1 VEGRQAAW
9 RRDGGP
15 PALRQRY
22 IVLRLPPDG
31 EARQVWVKEREGVE
45 AAFEEMCHWLRP
57 RFLTWAAER
66 SGPGYDI
73 EDALHDAIVR
83 LWEKQAEAPS
93 YAWIRWAW
101 RAAGR
106 IVRRRRFHRRV
117 MGLDDEGARTAGW
130 AGEGSQGAM
139 ADAVPVLPGRR
150 ERLVFWLTRCLG
162 LCSVRP
168 RGQAA
173 WGPQGGMET
182 SSAPGPFGRRAP
194 SGCAGDGS
202 ARQCGKLQG
211 DKAPVWLPGRR
222 RWRCLPGAGHAGA
235 GLWRHPAGVGSVGHA
250 AGEGSGAGQGSRC
263 HGHTGAAGTGAVPWA
278 RTRGLSQMFGGPVVA
293 LTVLLHDGVPL
304 PEG

>member
-1 VEGRQAAW
+1 MRWEKGLGNAGPVLQVWPEAGEGLAAEPNAVAAARGRFQVETSRSGARPVEGRQAAW

-66 SGPGYDI
+66 LGPGDDI

-83 LWEKQAEAPS
+83 LWERRAEAPS

-101 RAAGR
+101 RAAER
-106 IVRRRRFHRRV
+106 MVRRRRFHRRV

-162 LCSVRP
+162 LSSGEVARLMGMSASAVRMGVWRATRTDG
-168 RGQAA
+168 RGEEQRRD
-173 WGPQGGMET
+173 GGRLA
-182 SSAPGPFGRRAP
+182 S
-194 SGCAGDGS
+194 
-202 ARQCGKLQG
+202 
-211 DKAPVWLPGRR
+211 
-222 RWRCLPGAGHAGA
+222 
-235 GLWRHPAGVGSVGHA
+235 
-250 AGEGSGAGQGSRC
+250 
-263 HGHTGAAGTGAVPWA
+263 
-278 RTRGLSQMFGGPVVA
+278 
-293 LTVLLHDGVPL
+293 
-304 PEG
+304 